1 MGKRR
6 QYRFPQGING
16 IDRYYYP
23 RRQTSPDVNPTNYVT
38 ELFGY
43 NDTDSN
49 SDILGS
55 YTGVPKDGTSIPT
68 QDADDL

>member
-16 IDRYYYP
+16 VDRYYYP
-23 RRQTSPDVNPTNYVT
+23 RRQTFPDASPTNYVT
-38 ELFGY
+38 ELFG
-43 NDTDSN
+43 NNETESN

-55 YTGVPKDGTSIPT
+55 YTGFPKDGTSIPV